1 MDISNLP
8 LPQIFSAVTDFL
20 QGPYGPIVLWIGFI
34 IALLNCFFG
43 YTLRKVW
50 CTLIGVLIG
59 CAIGAGGS
67 IYFQQSLQITLIAGA
82 IGAFFGGVTAFA
94 LYRVGLFVLCAGLT
108 FFGFY
113 FFFPTDSRQALLFY
127 LIAGVIVGILSNLYE
142 HIVIILATSIC
153 GGLGALQLYYLINGG
168 NPSLVWICG
177 ILISILGFVFQLK
190 PWKDRGYWR
199 ERRSR
204 DRAAQD
210 EYRSRRR
217 QRKSGRPSL
226 LDRFSSLFG
235 RKKKTKKKVRTVYE
249 TSNVRPDHADPYGM
263 YGDDAS
269 YDYDRYGNPANDGY
283 EEPSDYEAYD
293 GYDDT
298 GDYDDYTDPQDYDDP
313 SAPQT
318 DGDSDDSSP
327 EFDYAKLDPLDYA
340 MEDQYSVH
348 VDRSVFDK
356 TQPDLAVPPD
366 PDATKTFSLGQKA
379 PADTRPVP
387 PKASLRESAAAA
399 EPGGAD
405 GHPQEKDH

>member
-1 MDISNLP
+1 
-8 LPQIFSAVTDFL
+8 
-20 QGPYGPIVLWIGFI
+20 
-34 IALLNCFFG
+34 
-43 YTLRKVW
+43 
-50 CTLIGVLIG
+50 
-59 CAIGAGGS
+59 
-67 IYFQQSLQITLIAGA
+67 
-82 IGAFFGGVTAFA
+82 
-94 LYRVGLFVLCAGLT
+94 
-108 FFGFY
+108 
-113 FFFPTDSRQALLFY
+113 
-127 LIAGVIVGILSNLYE
+127 
-142 HIVIILATSIC
+142 
-153 GGLGALQLYYLINGG
+153 
-168 NPSLVWICG
+168 
-177 ILISILGFVFQLK
+177 
-190 PWKDRGYWR
+190 
-199 ERRSR
+199 
-204 DRAAQD
+204 
-210 EYRSRRR
+210 
-217 QRKSGRPSL
+217 
-226 LDRFSSLFG
+226 
-235 RKKKTKKKVRTVYE
+235 
-249 TSNVRPDHADPYGM
+249 M